1 MRSFLLLIGYLFAL
15 YSFGQPKL
23 TGKVTD
29 AVTKKPIG
37 NVSIFLSHTT
47 IGTVSNDNG
56 EFVIANMP
64 QGKFQ
69 LIASSLN
76 YENYI
81 TTIEYPGKGDPLSI
95 DMTPTEHTLQE
106 VIVEPYDKDGWKNWG
121 AYFKTHFIGNFSLI
135 KNCKLLNPDAVKF
148 RFTSKKNI
156 LRAFAHEK
164 LIFENKSLGYRIQY
178 LLTRFELDFT
188 DNTFK
193 YVGYPLFENMVP
205 KNLAEKKKW
214 DSARVH
220 IYRGSL
226 RHFLRSIYTNQLIQ
240 EGFEVR
246 AIKIITTEE
255 RERVSEINK
264 VYDQMQEAGL
274 KPRLR
279 IQKDSLDYYQK
290 IKVLPDS
297 VNKIILNKLLP
308 RESLVLASKRAQ
320 ETVETIALQFPGAL
334 HISYL
339 HKPVPYDYTSTQL
352 KISDKDV
359 ITSEIELL
367 FGKGISIY
375 TNGNYFNGE
384 NLIIEGYWSWSEKLS
399 TMLPSDYWPETKKN
413 S

>member
-1 MRSFLLLIGYLFAL
+1 MRSFLLVIGYLFAH
-15 YSFGQPKL
+15 YTFGQSTL
-23 TGKVTD
+23 TGKITD

-47 IGTVSNDNG
+47 IGTVSNENG
-56 EFVIANMP
+56 EFAIANMP

-81 TTIEYPGKGDPLSI
+81 TTVEYARKGDPLSI
-95 DMTPTEHTLQE
+95 VMIPTQHTLQE

-121 AYFKTHFIGNFSLI
+121 GYFITHFIGNFSLI
-135 KNCKLLNPDAVKF
+135 KNCRLLNPDAVKF
-148 RFTSKKNI
+148 RFNNKKNT

-205 KNLAEKKKW
+205 KNLSEKKKW
-214 DSARVH
+214 DSARVN

-226 RHFLRSIYTNQLIQ
+226 RHFLRSIYNNQLIK

-246 AIKIITTEE
+246 AIKIVSTEE
-255 RERVSEINK
+255 KARVNEINK

-279 IQKDSLDYYQK
+279 IQRDSLDYYQK

-297 VNKIILNKLLP
+297 NNKIILNKLLL
-308 RESLVLASKRAQ
+308 RDSLVLISKGGNEA
-320 ETVETIALQFPGAL
+320 TETIVMQFPGGL

-339 HKPVPYDYTSTQL
+339 HKSMPYDYTNTQF

-359 ITSEIELL
+359 ISCQIELL
-367 FGKGISIY
+367 FGKGVSIY
-375 TNGNYFNGE
+375 KNGNYFNGE

-399 TMLPSDYWPETKKN
+399 TMLPSDYWPETKN
-413 S
+413 N

>member
-1 MRSFLLLIGYLFAL
+1 MRSFLLVIGYLFAH
-15 YSFGQPKL
+15 YTFGQSTL
-23 TGKVTD
+23 TGKITD
-29 AVTKKPIG
+29 AVTKKSIG

-47 IGTVSNDNG
+47 IGTVSNENG
-56 EFVIANMP
+56 EFAIANMP

-81 TTIEYPGKGDPLSI
+81 TTIEYPRKGDALSI
-95 DMTPTEHTLQE
+95 VMIPTEHTLQE

-121 AYFKTHFIGNFSLI
+121 GYFKTHFIGNFSLI
-135 KNCKLLNPDAVKF
+135 KNCRLLNPDAVKF
-148 RFTSKKNI
+148 RFNNKKNT

-205 KNLAEKKKW
+205 KNLSEKKKW
-214 DSARVH
+214 DSARVNM
-220 IYRGSL
+220 YRGSL
-226 RHFLRSIYTNQLIQ
+226 RHFLRSIYNNQLIQ

-246 AIKIITTEE
+246 PIKIISIEE
-255 RERVSEINK
+255 KARVNEINK

-274 KPRLR
+274 KPRQR
-279 IQKDSLDYYQK
+279 IQRDSLDYYQK

-297 VNKIILNKLLP
+297 NNKIVLNKLLL
-308 RESLVLASKRAQ
+308 RDSLVLISKGGNEAD
-320 ETVETIALQFPGAL
+320 ETIVMQFPGVL

-339 HKPVPYDYTSTQL
+339 HKSVPYDYTNTQF

-359 ITSEIELL
+359 ISCQIELL

-375 TNGNYFNGE
+375 KNGNYFNGE

-399 TMLPSDYWPETKKN
+399 TMLPSDYWPETKN
-413 S
+413 N

>member
-1 MRSFLLLIGYLFAL
+1 MRSFLLVIGYLFAH
-15 YSFGQPKL
+15 YTFGQSTL
-23 TGKVTD
+23 TGKITD

-47 IGTVSNDNG
+47 IGTVSNENG

-81 TTIEYPGKGDPLSI
+81 TTIEYPRKGDALI
-95 DMTPTEHTLQE
+95 IVMIPTQHTLQE

-121 AYFKTHFIGNFSLI
+121 GYFKTHFIGNFSLI
-135 KNCKLLNPDAVKF
+135 KNCRLLNPDAVKF
-148 RFTSKKNI
+148 RFNNKKNT

-205 KNLAEKKKW
+205 KNLSEKKKW
-214 DSARVH
+214 DSARVN

-226 RHFLRSIYTNQLIQ
+226 RHFLRSIYNNQLIQ

-246 AIKIITTEE
+246 AIKIVSTEE
-255 RERVSEINK
+255 KARVNEINK

-274 KPRLR
+274 KPRQR
-279 IQKDSLDYYQK
+279 IQRDSLDYYQK

-297 VNKIILNKLLP
+297 NNKIVLNKLLL
-308 RESLVLASKRAQ
+308 RDSLVLISKGGNEAD
-320 ETVETIALQFPGAL
+320 ETIVMQFPGVL

-339 HKPVPYDYTSTQL
+339 HKSVPYDYTNTQF

-359 ITSEIELL
+359 ISCQIELL

-375 TNGNYFNGE
+375 KNGNYFNGE

-399 TMLPSDYWPETKKN
+399 TMLPSDYWPETKN
-413 S
+413 N

>member
-1 MRSFLLLIGYLFAL
+1 MRSFLLVIGYLFAH
-15 YSFGQPKL
+15 YTFGQSTL
-23 TGKVTD
+23 TGKITD

-47 IGTVSNDNG
+47 IGTVSNENG

-81 TTIEYPGKGDPLSI
+81 TTIEYPRKGDALSI
-95 DMTPTEHTLQE
+95 VMIPTEHTLQE

-121 AYFKTHFIGNFSLI
+121 GYFKTHFIGNFSLI
-135 KNCKLLNPDAVKF
+135 KNCRLLNPDAVKF
-148 RFTSKKNI
+148 RFNNKKNT

-205 KNLAEKKKW
+205 KNLSEKKKW
-214 DSARVH
+214 DSARVN

-226 RHFLRSIYTNQLIQ
+226 RHFLRSIYNNQLIQ

-246 AIKIITTEE
+246 AIKIVSTEE
-255 RERVSEINK
+255 KARVNEINK

-279 IQKDSLDYYQK
+279 IQRDSLDYYQK

-297 VNKIILNKLLP
+297 NNKIVLNKLLL
-308 RESLVLASKRAQ
+308 RDSLVLISKGGNEA
-320 ETVETIALQFPGAL
+320 TETIVMQFPGGL

-339 HKPVPYDYTSTQL
+339 HKSMPYDYTNTQF

-359 ITSEIELL
+359 ISCQIELL
-367 FGKGISIY
+367 FGKGVSIY
-375 TNGNYFNGE
+375 KNGNYFNGE

-399 TMLPSDYWPETKKN
+399 TMLPSDYWPETKN
-413 S
+413 N